1 MILLYIC
8 QWLVPLMWIWKQNPD
23 NAAIPYLTA
32 LGDLLGTAFLYAAF
46 CLLNVLKPEDLIN
59 HSSQQNQQEH
69 QQQHQKSALELMSIP
84 PIFSNNSV
92 ITSTNNSIDF

>member
-1 MILLYIC
+1 M
-8 QWLVPLMWIWKQNPD
+8 
-23 NAAIPYLTA
+23 TA

-59 HSSQQNQQEH
+59 HSSSQQQQNQQEH

-84 PIFSNNSV
+84 SIFSNNSV